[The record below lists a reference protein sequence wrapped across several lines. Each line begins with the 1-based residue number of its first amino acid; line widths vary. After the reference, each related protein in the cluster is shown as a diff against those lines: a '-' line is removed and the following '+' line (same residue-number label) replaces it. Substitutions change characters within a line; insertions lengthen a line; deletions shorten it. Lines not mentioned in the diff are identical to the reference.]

1 MRKLSTGQD
10 STLGEYR
17 KLTVALLG
25 EDSPAVK
32 FLDERITESPVG
44 KKDEDIAD
52 EGQMIH
58 LLMSMHNDEEVKRDL
73 ENR

>member
-32 FLDERITESPVG
+32 FLDERIAESSAG
-44 KKDEDIAD
+44 DKDEVIAA
-52 EGQMIH
+52 ESQMVY
-58 LLMSMHNDEEVKRDL
+58 LLMNIHQNE
-73 ENR
+73 

>member
-1 MRKLSTGQD
+1 
-10 STLGEYR
+10 
-17 KLTVALLG
+17 
-25 EDSPAVK
+25 
-32 FLDERITESPVG
+32 LDERITESPVG
-44 KKDEDIAD
+44 KKDEVIAD